1 MLTLV
6 MEIKNVLAKVFIKLR
21 SVISGTA
28 ETKVC

>member
-6 MEIKNVLAKVFIKLR
+6 MEIKNVSAKVFIKLR
-21 SVISGTA
+21 SVISSPA